1 MTWIAGEAGRNVSA
15 GTTRALRYA
24 LALAVILCVCAVSDV
39 VTVRDLVVRAQ
50 EYRDS
55 GAAIVTIE
63 APGLVDGRTCD
74 SFADLPGVRAAGA
87 IGHDDD
93 PLVPAA
99 LPSGSIASV
108 RVSPGAP
115 RLFHAEDSGTAGV
128 FLSRGVLDAL
138 GGSVRSGDL
147 PSDDA
152 LGGNTLGSNGLG
164 SDAPG
169 TLRLREGS
177 VPVRGWFEWPD
188 DGRRPGFS
196 YAALSEDAGTL
207 PFDECW
213 VDAWPAP
220 GRLTEVMRTA
230 VHPDPTGQIRVIASQ
245 VNTTRGRSFDGSRS
259 YAERVTRY
267 APYVA
272 LGAGLAIGYVSVRS
286 RRLELAAAQHVGVG
300 RVQQAAQV
308 LLEASSWVIGG
319 GLIAAGGIAVA
330 IATVGQVEP
339 AMLVR
344 VAAHAAVPGLAAALL
359 GCLLAA
365 LTVHEHHLFRYFK
378 TR

>member
-1 MTWIAGEAGRNVSA
+1 MTWLAGEAGRNVGA

-87 IGHDDD
+87 IAHDDD

-115 RLFHAEDSGTAGV
+115 RLFRVEDSGVAGV

-138 GGSVRSGDL
+138 GGSVRSGDR
-147 PSDDA
+147 PSDNA
-152 LGGNTLGSNGLG
+152 LGSKEPGSN
-164 SDAPG
+164 APG

-220 GRLTEVMRTA
+220 GRLAEIMRTA

-259 YAERVTRY
+259 YVERVTRY

-272 LGAGLAIGYVSVRS
+272 LGAGLAVGYVSVRS

-359 GCLLAA
+359 GCLLAS